1 MQFIILATAVAG
13 GLGSPAANLDAAKTW
28 PAYSGIAAN
37 LDAGRNNGDALSLRV
52 EAGAGGLHPVSA
64 SAHGE

>member
-1 MQFIILATAVAG
+1 MQFIILATAIAR

-28 PAYSGIAAN
+28 PAYGGVTAN
-37 LDAGRNNGDALSLRV
+37 LHAGRNNGDALSLRIKT
-52 EAGAGGLHPVSA
+52 GTGSLHPVSA